1 MTDDK
6 SERPEAERPGDM
18 FRRLGGLLGQATDLV
33 KQVGKLQGKDG
44 KSPVIETHSSMRTL
58 DGARLDLETLVGA
71 LRGATEP
78 VPEDKSRP
86 LRQIT
91 PEFVTDTPERL
102 VAVADLPGTLTE
114 GVRVSTD
121 GDLMRLDAR
130 AHSVDYWA
138 EVMSPRDVSKAVRD
152 VSVRN
157 GILNVVWTFSGEA
170 G

>member
-102 VAVADLPGTLTE
+102 VATGKGAWVRCADWCCCGPWKGCISVHPGKPRNNLRWKSTCDASRPLNACHHRGRVLT
-114 GVRVSTD
+114 
-121 GDLMRLDAR
+121 
-130 AHSVDYWA
+130 
-138 EVMSPRDVSKAVRD
+138 
-152 VSVRN
+152 
-157 GILNVVWTFSGEA
+157 
-170 G
+170 